1 MPVPSMHI
9 PSAVSTAAFV
19 VIVAAVVGALVVA
32 TARAGQRLGE
42 SPARVRRWT
51 LGTALGAIAWLVI
64 TGLVSASGVLAAD
77 TLPPRA
83 LFFFAGSLGVALGFA
98 LTRPGARLADGL
110 PIAALVGFQAFRLP
124 LELVLHSWYRQ
135 GTVPIQMTYE
145 ACNLDIVTG
154 VAAVLAG
161 LWLWRRGPS
170 RPLVWAFNLLGT
182 ALLVNVGAIAVLS
195 SPVPF
200 RVFTDE
206 PAVLLVFHFPYGW
219 IAPFCVG
226 AALAGHVIVF
236 RWLARDR
243 LHSRA

>member
-1 MPVPSMHI
+1 MTVPPMII
-9 PSAVSTAAFV
+9 PSAASTAAFV
-19 VIVAAVVGALVVA
+19 VIVAAVVGMLVLA
-32 TARAGQRLGE
+32 TARAGRALGE
-42 SPARVRRWT
+42 PPAQVRRWT
-51 LGTALGAIAWLVI
+51 IGTAAGALAWLAT
-64 TGLVSASGVLAAD
+64 TGLVSWSGVLEAD

-83 LFFFAGSLGVALGFA
+83 LFFFAGSLAVALAFA
-98 LTRPGARLADGL
+98 LTRPGARLAAGV

-135 GTVPIQMTYE
+135 GTLPIQMTYE

-154 VAAVLAG
+154 IAAALAG

-182 ALLVNVGAIAVLS
+182 ALLVNVATIAVLS

-200 RVFTDE
+200 RHFTRD
-206 PAVLLVFHFPYGW
+206 PAVLLAFHFPYGW
-219 IAPFCVG
+219 IVPFCVG

-236 RWLARDR
+236 RWLARR
-243 LHSRA
+243 SA